1 MEQPPRSQ
9 QSIFRRLLFPYSG
22 EEPLAPRQALRVIL
36 AWAIPIPL
44 SMSLC
49 TLALSA
55 LLAATAYKTL
65 LLFVLAFL
73 SGLLVFGCLGWLIV
87 STNNRSAYLRRE
99 RRMRNAGTI
108 GNASNASNASNTGN
122 TGNNQWR

>member
-1 MEQPPRSQ
+1 MEQPPRTH
-9 QSIFRRLLFPYSG
+9 QSLFRRVLFPYSG
-22 EEPLAPRQALRVIL
+22 EEALKPRQALRVLL

-55 LLAATAYKTL
+55 LLALTASKAL

-73 SGLLVFGCLGWLIV
+73 SGVLVFGILGWLVV
-87 STNNRSAYLRRE
+87 SMNNRSAHLRQAGRATGTNNRE
-99 RRMRNAGTI
+99 
-108 GNASNASNASNTGN
+108 
-122 TGNNQWR
+122 WR

>member
-1 MEQPPRSQ
+1 MEQPRHSH
-9 QSIFRRLLFPYSG
+9 QSLFRRLLFPYSG
-22 EEPLAPRQALRVIL
+22 EEPLTTRQSLRVIL

-55 LLAATAYKTL
+55 LLATTAYKTL

-87 STNNRSAYLRRE
+87 SMNNRAAYLRRK
-99 RRMRNAGTI
+99 RKTRGAG
-108 GNASNASNASNTGN
+108 NTGN
-122 TGNNQWR
+122 TGNTGPTSNNQWR